1 MYDSIFPAISAKKF
15 TLNFSPFVHYY
26 GRVGGGKI
34 VIIGEMMG
42 KKGRAHVFV
51 SKNRFWPMPSSPFRP
66 GLSAFAM
73 HTLT

>member
-1 MYDSIFPAISAKKF
+1 MAGWG
-15 TLNFSPFVHYY
+15 VE
-26 GRVGGGKI
+26 KI

>member
-26 GRVGGGKI
+26 GRVGGGKNCDYRRND
-34 VIIGEMMG
+34 G